1 MNESG
6 NPETDATIELVVSS
20 ETNNEKIIN
29 LDNLG
34 AGNYSITLDEVGSG
48 LISFKATARKNSR
61 VIDEQI
67 GEFIIENSNNEL
79 TNILRD
85 DFLLTSIAN
94 ETEGNFFTF
103 NTVNNFWDIISDAN
117 LLENRTEMVASYY
130 NPVRSMLWFVLLI
143 LLLGTEWLIRRFY
156 SIP

>member
-20 ETNNEKIIN
+20 ETSNEKIIN
-29 LDNLG
+29 FNNLG
-34 AGNYSITLDEVGSG
+34 TGNYSLTLNDVGTG

-61 VIDEQI
+61 IIDEQI
-67 GEFIIENSNNEL
+67 GEFVIENSNEEL

-85 DFLLTSIAN
+85 DFLLSSIAN
-94 ETEGNFFTF
+94 ETEGSFFTF
-103 NTVNNFWDIISDAN
+103 NTVNNFWDTISDAN
-117 LLENRTEMVASYY
+117 LLENRSEMVASYY
-130 NPVRSMLWFVLLI
+130 NPVRSILWFVLLV